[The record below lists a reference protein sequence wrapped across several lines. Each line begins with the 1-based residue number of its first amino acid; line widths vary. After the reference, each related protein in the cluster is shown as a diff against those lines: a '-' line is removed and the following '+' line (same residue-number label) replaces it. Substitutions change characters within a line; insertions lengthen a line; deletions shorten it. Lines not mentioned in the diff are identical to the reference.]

1 MGRGLHWRT
10 FFRLQAEYDGLVQNY
25 LVGSMARLGLLQGQ
39 IEKMMDRLPE

>member
-1 MGRGLHWRT
+1 
-10 FFRLQAEYDGLVQNY
+10 